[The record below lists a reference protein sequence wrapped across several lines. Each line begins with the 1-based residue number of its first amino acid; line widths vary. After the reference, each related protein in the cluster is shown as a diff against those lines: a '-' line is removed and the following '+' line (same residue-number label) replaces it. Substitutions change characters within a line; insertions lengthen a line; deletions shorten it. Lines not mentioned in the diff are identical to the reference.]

1 MFSGINCRELLGET
15 SAACMASSCQIILH
29 TTTCCFRSTAIPH
42 SSPASLYKET
52 TAHFINA
59 WRKKKH
65 ILGARSTCFFIVRS
79 FGVLDCYRPS
89 HHIFLSS
96 SFPKIS
102 EKPHKSIYILL
113 SIQCSVRTHFFKGP
127 NQSSITQKLHMPK
140 GDGLSAVRQ

>member
-15 SAACMASSCQIILH
+15 SAACMASSCHIILH

>member
-1 MFSGINCRELLGET
+1 MQHAWQAVVTLYSTPLRVALG
-15 SAACMASSCQIILH
+15 QQQFL
-29 TTTCCFRSTAIPH
+29 IPH
-42 SSPASLYKET
+42 LQAYTKRLQHTSLM
-52 TAHFINA
+52 HGG
-59 WRKKKH
+59 KKH

-89 HHIFLSS
+89 HHLFLSS

>member
-102 EKPHKSIYILL
+102 EKRTKAFTFCSQFSVLL
-113 SIQCSVRTHFFKGP
+113 ELTFSKG
-127 NQSSITQKLHMPK
+127 QTRVL
-140 GDGLSAVRQ
+140 